1 MPYLGRS
8 SNFGV
13 RSVFHFLASNG
24 DTSISG
30 ADADGKTLSFADG
43 NYIDVYLNGVRLKTG
58 EDYNTATANTI
69 AGLSALNANDEVNIV
84 VYDAF
89 SLATGFETLG
99 GTFGDDITF
108 NKDGVVL
115 NFGVDSDVTITHDPD
130 DGLIFKSA
138 ATGDDNP
145 FLLTLQTGET
155 DIACLLYTSPSPR
168 D

>member
-43 NYIDVYLNGVRLKTG
+43 NYIDVYLNGIRLKTG

-69 AGLSALNANDEVNIV
+69 AGLSALNANDEVNVV

-108 NKDGVVL
+108 KKDGVAL
-115 NFGVDSDVTITHDPD
+115 NFGIDSDVTIKHDPD
-130 DGLIFKSA
+130 DGLIFK
-138 ATGDDNP
+138 
-145 FLLTLQTGET
+145 
-155 DIACLLYTSPSPR
+155 
-168 D
+168 